1 MVLSRIAG
9 IISAAASKLS
19 STPSSTVSYV
29 SAGLPPAVYNHNL
42 GFPNSLQKNYL
53 RLSSSL
59 QDFSSYQPADPEEG
73 DISIGRH
80 RSSNHAKPPL
90 HRENGASSF
99 SKEKASPGSPRKRKK
114 WLRAISCLVCLLL
127 FAFLIYMVLNYLLS
141 SGSKYYVVLD
151 CGSTGTRVYVY
162 EASANH
168 ALGTSLPIR
177 LISYNEGLH
186 KKPRSQSGRA
196 YDRMETE
203 PGLDKLVHNGSGL
216 KAAIKPLL
224 RWAKKQIPK
233 SAHRSTSLF
242 LYATAGVRR
251 LPSADSK
258 WLLDNAWTIINS
270 HAFLCKR
277 EWVKTISGME
287 EAYYGWIALNYRTG
301 VLGAL
306 PKKATFGALDL
317 GGSSL
322 QVTFES
328 NEQHNE
334 TDLNLRI
341 GRVNHHLSAYS
352 LSGYGLNDAFDK
364 SVVHLLRKLPQVT
377 SADLINAR
385 MEVKHPCLLSDYK
398 EPYNC
403 LQCASLFDES
413 GSPST
418 GRKSTGKG
426 GKTGVSVKLIG
437 APNWGQCN
445 ALAKVAVNISE
456 WSNASPGIDCEMEP
470 CALSRNLPRPYGQ
483 FYGMSGF
490 FVVYRFFNLTSDATL
505 DDVLEKGRE
514 FCEKSWKVAKNSV
527 APQPFIEQY
536 CFRAPYIVTLLRE
549 GLHIVDDQVNIGS
562 GSITWTLGVALV
574 EAGRAFTTKMPFQP
588 YEKLQ
593 LKMNPIIIF
602 LILSISLVFVV
613 CAFACVGNGLPRL
626 LRRSYLPLFRQNTGS
641 PASGLGSP
649 FGFRWSSINLDGRGK
664 MPLSPVAA
672 NTIQSPFSSNIQL
685 VESSSLYP
693 GTSSVLHSY
702 SSGSLG
708 QMQFD
713 NVSMN
718 SMWPHRSKLQSRRSQ
733 SREDLASTVT
743 EPHIGKL

>member
-1 MVLSRIAG
+1 MVFSKIVG
-9 IISAAASKLS
+9 VISAAASKLS
-19 STPSSTVSYV
+19 ATPSSTVSYV
-29 SAGLPPAVYNHNL
+29 SAGLPPAVYSHNS

-59 QDFSSYQPADPEEG
+59 QDLSAYRPADPEEG
-73 DISIGRH
+73 DISFGRN
-80 RSSNHAKPPL
+80 RNLNHSKPPL
-90 HRENGASSF
+90 HRESGALSF
-99 SKEKASPGSPRKRKK
+99 SKEKGPPGSPRKRKK
-114 WLRAISCLVCLLL
+114 WLRAISCLLCVLL
-127 FAFLIYMVLNYLLS
+127 FAFLIYVLSNYFLS

-168 ALGTSLPIR
+168 ASGSSLPIR
-177 LISYNEGLH
+177 LLSYNEGLH

-203 PGLDKLVHNGSGL
+203 PGLDKLVHNEAGL
-216 KAAIKPLL
+216 KAALKPLL
-224 RWAKKQIPK
+224 KWAKKQIPK
-233 SAHRSTSLF
+233 SAHQSTSLF

-258 WLLDNAWTIINS
+258 WLLDKAWAIINS

-328 NEQHNE
+328 NEQHND

-364 SVVHLLRKLPQVT
+364 SVVHLLRKLMHVT
-377 SADLINAR
+377 SGDLSNTKLVVR
-385 MEVKHPCLLSDYK
+385 HPCLLSDYK

-403 LQCASLFDES
+403 LLCASLFEES
-413 GSPST
+413 GSPSA
-418 GRKSTGKG
+418 GRKSIGKG
-426 GKTGVSVKLIG
+426 GRNGVSVKLIG
-437 APNWGQCN
+437 APNWEQCS

-456 WSNASPGIDCEMEP
+456 WSETSSGMDCELKP
-470 CALSRNLPRPYGQ
+470 CALSQNLPRPYGQ

-514 FCEKSWKVAKNSV
+514 FCEKSWEVAKKSV

-574 EAGRAFTTKMPFQP
+574 EAGRTFSTKVPFRP
-588 YEKLQ
+588 FENLQ
-593 LKMNPIIIF
+593 FKINPITIL
-602 LILSISLVFVV
+602 LILVMSLVFIV
-613 CAFACVGNGLPRL
+613 CAFACIGNWLPRL
-626 LRRSYLPLFRQNTGS
+626 LRRSYLPLFRHSSGS
-641 PASGLGSP
+641 PASNLGSP
-649 FGFRWSSINLDGRGK
+649 FGFRWSSINLGDGRGK
-664 MPLSPVAA
+664 TPLSPVAA
-672 NTIQSPFSSNIQL
+672 SASQSPFSSSIQL
-685 VESSSLYP
+685 MESSLYP
-693 GTSSVLHSY
+693 STSSVLHSY

-708 QMQFD
+708 QMQFE
-713 NVSMN
+713 NASIG
-718 SMWPHRSKLQSRRSQ
+718 SMWPHRGGKLQSRRSQ
-733 SREDLASTVT
+733 SREDLASTLT
-743 EPHIGKL
+743 EPH